1 MAEMTVSA
9 KERIAGWVL
18 SGLPVLFFLVDGVMK
33 LFKPAIVV
41 ETTLKLGYPE
51 STITGIGVTLLVCTV
66 LYAVPRTAML
76 GAALLTG
83 YLGGAVA
90 THVRVE
96 AGLFNILFPV
106 IVGVLVWAGLWLRN
120 PRLRALFPLQSN
132 TM

>member
-1 MAEMTVSA
+1 MTEVTGSA
-9 KERIAGWVL
+9 KERIAGWIL

-51 STITGIGVTLLVCTV
+51 SAITGIGVTLLVCTV
-66 LYAVPRTAML
+66 LYAVPRTAVL

-106 IVGVLVWAGLWLRN
+106 IVGVLVWGGLWLRY
-120 PRLRALFPLQSN
+120 PRLRALFPLQPN